1 MRSTDDEIDRGG
13 STYSGW
19 RMCCGWRHGLQV
31 AECQPKPV
39 AVSLSSPRLELLIL
53 RDLVFLVGE
62 ITDQHQR
69 EAMRSGEDRR
79 LPYLPRSCA
88 PWCRGRLPRA
98 ASQGTRTRVGG
109 RPAVSAG
116 KTLPFTILPRP
127 PREEPVI
134 MSKSTGRDS
143 LRGRRIGIEKSCS
156 ARPAP
161 PPFD

>member
-1 MRSTDDEIDRGG
+1 M
-13 STYSGW
+13 
-19 RMCCGWRHGLQV
+19 MGLIGEAARTPCAADGATACKWQN
-31 AECQPKPV
+31 ANP
-39 AVSLSSPRLELLIL
+39 SLSLSRCPSSPRLELLIL